1 MQADFTSPMYDLR
14 MAQHSDSARGK
25 RLRAFRQ
32 AAGLSQSELAH
43 KLGVHRSNIGF
54 WENNGIIPRSD
65 LLTPMAEALGVT
77 VNDLLGKAI
86 KPKRTIA
93 PVGRAR
99 LLFDQVSK
107 LPRRQQQHIIRVVED
122 LIAAQ
127 RINSHAKAA

>member
-1 MQADFTSPMYDLR
+1 MQAYFTSQLYDPR
-14 MAQHSDSARGK
+14 MAQHSDSLRGK

-32 AAGLSQSELAH
+32 SAGLSQSELAQR
-43 KLGVHRSNIGF
+43 LGVHRSNIGF

-77 VNDLLGKAI
+77 VNDLLGKAS
-86 KPKRTIA
+86 KPQRVAA
-93 PVGRAR
+93 PMGRAR
-99 LLFDQVSK
+99 LVFDQVSK

-127 RINSHAKAA
+127 RLNAHAKAA